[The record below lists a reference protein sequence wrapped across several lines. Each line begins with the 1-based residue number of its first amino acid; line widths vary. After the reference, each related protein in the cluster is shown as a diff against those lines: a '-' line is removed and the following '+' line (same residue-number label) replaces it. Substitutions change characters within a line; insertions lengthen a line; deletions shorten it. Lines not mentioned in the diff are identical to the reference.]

1 MYAADFL
8 IDGPQLGFLGKVP
21 GIYLLSLILGIV
33 SFTRHVFSAL
43 CSTAVKFG
51 PPTQDRNAART
62 RSICDASG
70 ASSVSTGKTT
80 SLTVTYYHVLVSP
93 ACTPSSV
100 SAA

>member
-33 SFTRHVFSAL
+33 SFTRHAFSAL

-62 RSICDASG
+62 
-70 ASSVSTGKTT
+70 
-80 SLTVTYYHVLVSP
+80 L
-93 ACTPSSV
+93 
-100 SAA
+100 SAMPQAHPRCQLARPLH